1 MILGQWVPWSFPH
14 TVPWFFKHLE
24 TSLECHT
31 VGSSIFLEDR
41 SRAASIM
48 ASLSSQPF
56 RCSHSSCLPHFKTRI
71 NSSWW
76 VLFRFKEGW
85 KRCSNLGKWKCLSL
99 VELFSSWFLTPN
111 WKHAQS
117 HTHSSVKGR
126 RLSVHEVGW
135 SYGAARCEHLVYS
148 DSWPQT
154 LVFSPASVC
163 MSVRTHS
170 CPTLNPVDCRPPGS
184 SVHGLLHTRIPEW
197 VAIFS
202 RGSSWP
208 RDQTCISC
216 ISSAPR
222 GFFQMPFRCHT
233 KVLASEWGWFTIHP
247 SPLMGANGFSFR
259 SVGSKSDHPS
269 PVHCL

>member
-1 MILGQWVPWSFPH
+1 MWKVILGQWVPWSFPH

-48 ASLSSQPF
+48 ASFSSQPF
-56 RCSHSSCLPHFKTRI
+56 RCSHSSCLPHFRTRI

-135 SYGAARCEHLVYS
+135 SYCAVLCEHLVYS

-154 LVFSPASVC
+154 PVFSPASVC
-163 MSVRTHS
+163 MSMRTQS
-170 CPTLNPVDCRPPGS
+170 CPTLTLWTVGRQAPLSMGFSIQEYQSGLPFSPGDLPDPGIKPAS
-184 SVHGLLHTRIPEW
+184 
-197 VAIFS
+197 
-202 RGSSWP
+202 
-208 RDQTCISC
+208 
-216 ISSAPR
+216 
-222 GFFQMPFRCHT
+222 
-233 KVLASEWGWFTIHP
+233 LASPQPPEASSKCPSGVTPRSWHP
-247 SPLMGANGFSFR
+247 NGD
-259 SVGSKSDHPS
+259 GSQSIPPH
-269 PVHCL
+269 